1 MFTLP
6 RESGRA
12 VTPAPLRGGVRR
24 LLAEAVGGDL
34 ARAVAVCV
42 LLLLFAATPARAVD
56 PGRRI
61 SQYAHTAW
69 RIQDGIFTGAPYAI
83 TQTADGY
90 LWVGT
95 RTGLVRFDGARFVHW
110 TPPEGA
116 QMPRGA
122 GVFSLLATRDG
133 SLWIGTGTYL
143 ARLKDGDFTNYTE
156 GAGRINS
163 LIEDRGGT
171 IWFTRSRVRDSSGP
185 LCQVAGVK
193 IRCFGQQDGIPFT
206 SATSLAE
213 DSEGNLWVGSTA
225 GLTRWRDGSSDTHT
239 PPQLKSA
246 EGSHGV
252 SGLEAGPGGVMW
264 VGMSRS
270 GPGLGLQ
277 QIAGGTWKPF
287 VTPEL
292 EGSTLEVGPLFLDRE
307 NALWVGT
314 ESQGVLRIHNGRVDR
329 FRSADGLSSDTVTD
343 FYEDREGNLWVATTE
358 GIDCFRNIP
367 VVSFSTR
374 EGLAANEVASVL
386 AAGDGRVWAGNLG
399 ALESLR
405 EGKVSSIL
413 AKDGMPGHSVTSLL
427 EDHAGRLWVGVD
439 NGLAVYEAG
448 KFRPVRRGDGTPV
461 GVVVAMAEDR
471 DKNIWAQTI
480 GNPGKLIRI
489 QDFTVREEIPDPQ
502 VPRAV
507 SLAADPREGIWL
519 GLINGD
525 LARYRQGRLEAFPF
539 PHDQFGRVYQVAA
552 MNDGSILGATNSGL
566 IGWKDGALRTMTT
579 RNGLPCDTIFGL
591 VSDARDGLW
600 LYAQCGL
607 VMLENR
613 EVQAWWKDPDAA
625 VKVRLF
631 DVFDGARPSPP
642 PFQPIA
648 SRGPDGRLW
657 FANETVLQM
666 IDPARLHANA
676 QPPPVHIEKVVA
688 DRKGYEPRQDLRL
701 PPRPRNL
708 EIDYT
713 ALSFVTPQKVRF
725 RYKLE
730 GHEADWQEAGTR
742 RQAFYSDLPPG
753 DYRFRVMACNNDGVW
768 NEAGASLDFS
778 VAPAWYQTNWFRLL
792 CVATGLFVAW
802 SLYRL
807 RVRQIARV
815 INARF
820 DERLAERTRIAGELH
835 DTLLQTLQGSKMVA
849 DDALEQEDDPARLRR
864 AMVQLSGW
872 LAQAVTEG
880 RAALNSLR
888 TPATE
893 RNDLAAALRRAADAC
908 LARGSMASTLSV
920 VGETREMHPVV
931 RDEVYR
937 IGYEAIR
944 NACAHS
950 GASQLVVELR
960 YEQDLVVR
968 VKDNG
973 GGMDRAVAENGK
985 PGHFGL
991 QGMRERAARIGGR
1004 LSLNSS
1010 ADSGTEVALVVPGS
1024 VVYRKESAVPS
1035 SWFRTILGR

>member
-1 MFTLP
+1 M
-6 RESGRA
+6 RA
-12 VTPAPLRGGVRR
+12 VT
-24 LLAEAVGGDL
+24 
-34 ARAVAVCV
+34 VCV

-61 SQYAHTAW
+61 SQYGHTAW
-69 RIQDGIFTGAPYAI
+69 RIQDGVFTGAPTSI

-90 LWVGT
+90 LWIGT
-95 RTGLVRFDGARFVHW
+95 QSGLVHFDGARFVRW
-110 TPPEGA
+110 TPPEGK
-116 QMPRGA
+116 QMRRDA
-122 GVFSLLATRDG
+122 SVFSLLAARDG
-133 SLWIGTGTYL
+133 SLWIGLGSYL
-143 ARLKDGDFTNYTE
+143 AHLKDGDLITYPD
-156 GAGRINS
+156 GRGRINS
-163 LIEDRGGT
+163 ILEDRNGT
-171 IWFTRSRVRDSSGP
+171 VWFTRSRVHDSTGP
-185 LCQVAGVK
+185 FCQVTGAQT
-193 IRCFGQQDGIPFT
+193 RCFGKQDGMPFPFGQALT
-206 SATSLAE
+206 Q
-213 DSEGNLWVGSTA
+213 DSEGNFWIGSSA
-225 GLTRWRDGSSDTHT
+225 GLNRWRNGSSDTYT
-239 PPQLKSA
+239 PPELKSA
-246 EGSHGV
+246 ENSHGV
-252 SGLEAGPGGVMW
+252 NALAAGPGGVLW
-264 VGMSRS
+264 VGISRS

-277 QIAGGTWKPF
+277 QMIGGTWKPF

-292 EGSTLEVGPLFLDRE
+292 DGSKLKVSALFLDRE

-314 ESQGVLRIHNGRVDR
+314 ENQGVVRIHNGQVDR
-329 FRSADGLSSDTVTD
+329 FRGADGLSSDTVRG
-343 FYEDREGNLWVATTE
+343 FYEDREGNLWVTTTE
-358 GIDCFRNIP
+358 GIDCFRNTP

-405 EGKVSSIL
+405 DGKVSSIL
-413 AKDGMPGHSVTSLL
+413 PKDGMPGHSVSSLL
-427 EDHAGRLWVGVD
+427 EDHAGRLWVGID

-448 KFRPVRRGDGTPV
+448 KFKPVRRADGTPL

-471 DKNIWAQTI
+471 DKNIWAQAI
-480 GNPGKLIRI
+480 GKPNKLFRI
-489 QDFTVREEIPDPQ
+489 QDFTVREELPEPQ
-502 VPRAV
+502 MPYAY
-507 SLAADPREGIWL
+507 SLAADPQEGVWL
-519 GLINGD
+519 GLNKGR
-525 LARYRQGRLEAFPF
+525 LARYRQGRLEVFLFA
-539 PHDQFGRVYQVAA
+539 HDGSGSVSQIAA
-552 MNDGSILGATNSGL
+552 MNDGSILAATTVGL
-566 IGWKDGALRTMTT
+566 VGWKDGALRTMTA
-579 RNGLPCDTIFGL
+579 RNGLPCDAIFGL

-600 LYAQCGL
+600 LYSQCGL
-607 VMLENR
+607 VMLENT
-613 EVQAWWKDPDAA
+613 EVQAWWKDPDAV
-625 VKVRLF
+625 VKVRHF
-631 DVFDGARPSPP
+631 DVFDGARPSLP

-666 IDPARLHANA
+666 IDPSRLGGNA
-676 QPPPVHIEKVVA
+676 LPPPVHIEKVVA
-688 DRKGYEPRQDLRL
+688 DRKSYEPRRDLRL

-725 RYKLE
+725 RYRLE

-768 NEAGASLDFS
+768 NEAGAFLDFS
-778 VAPAWYQTNWFRLL
+778 IAPAWYQTNWFRLL
-792 CVATGLFVAW
+792 CVVTGLLIVW

-820 DERLAERTRIAGELH
+820 DERLAERIRIAGELH

-849 DDALEQEDDPARLRR
+849 DDALEQADNPDRLRR
-864 AMVQLSGW
+864 AMEQLSSW
-872 LAQAVTEG
+872 LAQAVSEG

-888 TPATE
+888 TSTTE
-893 RNDLAAALRRAADAC
+893 RNDLAAALRRATDAC
-908 LARGSMASTLSV
+908 MTRGSMASTLSV
-920 VGETREMHPVV
+920 VGETREMHPIV

-960 YEQDLVVR
+960 YEQDLVVS

-973 GGMDRAVAENGK
+973 RGIDQAIAENGK

-1004 LSLNSS
+1004 LRLISS
-1010 ADSGTEVALVVPGS
+1010 ANSGTEVALVVPGN
-1024 VVYRKESAVPS
+1024 VVYGGESAVPS
-1035 SWFRTILGR
+1035 SWIKTTLRRLKTRSSSDCPPR